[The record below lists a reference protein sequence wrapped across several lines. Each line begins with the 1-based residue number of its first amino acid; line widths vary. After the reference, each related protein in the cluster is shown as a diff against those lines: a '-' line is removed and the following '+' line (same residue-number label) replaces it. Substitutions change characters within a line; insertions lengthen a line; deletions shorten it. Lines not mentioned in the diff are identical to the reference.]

1 MFLDKPQIT
10 FLTANQTVNDGTDV
24 SFFCR
29 ADAVPAPTAY
39 NWFKNGVTIP
49 SGSSG
54 NLVNSGQELTVTNV
68 QKGSAG
74 RYSCSST
81 NVVGTGEERSTFLSV
96 NCELYL
102 NNKFTN
108 KRGCLIFFSLQPL
121 LSELVFLPFD
131 SNYM

>member
-1 MFLDKPQIT
+1 MLF
-10 FLTANQTVNDGTDV
+10 
-24 SFFCR
+24 SCR
-29 ADAVPAPTAY
+29 ADAVPPPTAY

-49 SGSSG
+49 SGSRG
-54 NLVNSGQELTVTNV
+54 DLVNSGQNLTVTNV

-96 NCELYL
+96 NCELYY

-108 KRGCLIFFSLQPL
+108 KRGCLIFFSLQPM
-121 LSELVFLPFD
+121 LSELVFLRPRKAKVSQDFIHD
-131 SNYM
+131 CSLRGGEEE

>member
-1 MFLDKPQIT
+1 MF
-10 FLTANQTVNDGTDV
+10 F
-24 SFFCR
+24 SCR
-29 ADAVPAPTAY
+29 ADAVPPPTAY
-39 NWFKNGVTIP
+39 NWFKNGVPIP
-49 SGSSG
+49 RGSSG
-54 NLVNSGQELTVTNV
+54 GFVNSGQVLTVTKV

-96 NCELYL
+96 NCELYY

-108 KRGCLIFFSLQPL
+108 KRGCSIFFSLQPL
-121 LSELVFLPFD
+121 LSELVFLSFD